1 MSATSV
7 KLLQAA
13 AEIVGGTR
21 ALARRLGISE
31 ALLSRFMSNRRE
43 LPDAL
48 LLRAVDVI
56 LEDVESRHTPPAQAA
71 ESSQDAASAS

>member
-13 AEIVGGTR
+13 AEIAGGEQ
-21 ALARRLGISE
+21 ALAARLAVDE
-31 ALLSRFMSNRRE
+31 TLLSLYMTDRRE

-48 LLRAVDVI
+48 LLRAVDII
-56 LEDVESRHTPPAQAA
+56 LGARQSRVPGWHLGRPKFAPHGT
-71 ESSQDAASAS
+71 